1 MGLALWFTIR
11 AGGRRIP
18 LPLILLLPVFLVLD
32 ILALLILLPLGILKK
47 NMLFVEI
54 GVGFILTRLI
64 AGLILY
70 GGGFRVR
77 VRDGNSRVEVRGGW
91 TP

>member
-11 AGGRRIP
+11 VGGRRIP

-32 ILALLILLPLGILKK
+32 ILALMVMLPLGILKK
-47 NMLFVEI
+47 KMLFVEI
-54 GVGFILTRLI
+54 GVGFFLTRLI
-64 AGLILY
+64 AGMILY

-77 VRDGNSRVEVRGGW
+77 VRDGNSRGEVRGGRM
-91 TP
+91 P

>member
-11 AGGRRIP
+11 VGGRRIP

-32 ILALLILLPLGILKK
+32 ILALMVMLPLGILKK
-47 NMLFVEI
+47 KMLFVEI
-54 GVGFILTRLI
+54 GVGFFLTRLI
-64 AGLILY
+64 AGMNLY

-77 VRDGNSRVEVRGGW
+77 VRDGNSRVEVRGGRM
-91 TP
+91 P

>member
-11 AGGRRIP
+11 VGRRRIP
-18 LPLILLLPVFLVLD
+18 LPLILLVPVFLVLD
-32 ILALLILLPLGILKK
+32 MLALLVMLPLGILKK

-54 GVGFILTRLI
+54 GVGFFLTRLI

-91 TP
+91 MP